1 MGNASARLKRK
12 VRQKFMRTLQKA
24 DAQER
29 AYEKKFK
36 AFKREKV
43 GKM

>member
-1 MGNASARLKRK
+1 MGKVSARLKKK
-12 VRQKFMRTLQKA
+12 VRQKFMRTIQKL

-43 GKM
+43 RKM